1 MRLKAEIVHV
11 QVIKN
16 CKIQREVN
24 ETPKHYTSLTEKE
37 IWKHPTRTLESRLTL
52 VKQDLKSKSK
62 KLKHKKKDYQKKMN
76 KQSII

>member
-11 QVIKN
+11 QVMKN

-24 ETPKHYTSLTEKE
+24 ETLKYYTSSTEKE
-37 IWKHPTRTLESRLTL
+37 IWKHKTRTLESRLTL

-62 KLKHKKKDYQKKMN
+62 KLKHKKKRLSKEN
-76 KQSII
+76 E